1 MWVPGL
7 VMSSRHLLLPVCLL
21 VVACSNAN
29 MGPSGSGGG
38 GNGMNGGGS
47 GGGTAG
53 AGGSATGG
61 GSGGG
66 STGGEVCDDSMDND
80 GDTFTDCADQDCFLS
95 PKCFATC
102 VDLCTDGAAIC
113 DTNGVRTCMLDPLT
127 NCRAFAAP
135 TPCNNGLVCS
145 GGQCVATCTN
155 QCTAGAK
162 TCSNTGGV
170 VECKALASGCTDW
183 VGPVMCATT
192 EVCSGGSCV
201 PRGMCTNQC
210 SANATRCT
218 AGGQQ
223 QTCVMQTSGCT
234 DWSFPQSCAA
244 SMTCAAP
251 ATACALV
258 PKCTA
263 GQTRCA
269 ASNPAVETCDPQG
282 NWVQTQ
288 SCPQAC
294 NAGACTTAATCTPGA
309 VRCNTSNVE
318 ICNSSGSAWL
328 YNQTCNVGCNGG
340 LCTDPCTAGAKRCNG
355 PTPETCNAGGT
366 AWTAA
371 TSCANGCYLGDCM
384 QADLIVDGVTT
395 TLEGDLSFKN
405 DVIVRNGGS
414 LKVGPSG
421 VLKIRARNVT
431 IDAASNIN
439 ATDVGDETRGQGSSQ
454 TLSCYYGSCLITSSC
469 TVGASYGTQG
479 SGCGGGTLSQY
490 CSAYGGTRSCT
501 ANGVQAPPV
510 YDRDDDLSISEG
522 SKNGSSRGG
531 GLVRLTAQSVEVSG
545 QITANAI
552 GSGASGGGIFIAAD
566 SITGA
571 GAIQATGN
579 GSGGQGRVKLLRGAT
594 NGFTGSVTGRRS
606 DSPMPPLDLVS
617 GSHPNPAR
625 WYNDG
630 LGDWFLA
637 WSKPYPTLNGYY
649 YKLSTDPNTLPS
661 QAAGNGTFHQQ
672 ETHVVRAAN
681 LVQGTNYFHVVSV
694 DSAFN
699 VGNVKSTLSM
709 QMNTVPPTVS
719 SSSHPAQRTW
729 YQNSA
734 LYFTWTNPQA
744 DENFTGYYYVLDK
757 FADTIPS
764 QTMQSFTTQ
773 KQVLLANTPDGIWT
787 FHIVNRDTRG
797 AITKSARH
805 YTVYVGT
812 EPAKENLSGSVFD
825 ASNMSAP
832 LSGVTISINH
842 GLFAA
847 SSTASGTYTFGGNL
861 YVGQWQVTASKA
873 GYVPQTKM
881 ITLAAGMPL
890 NENFT
895 LMRAP

>member
-1 MWVPGL
+1 
-7 VMSSRHLLLPVCLL
+7 MSPRHLLVPVCLF
-21 VVACSNAN
+21 VAACSNAN
-29 MGPSGSGGG
+29 MGPGGSGGG
-38 GNGMNGGGS
+38 GNQMTGGGTNASGGGS
-47 GGGTAG
+47 G
-53 AGGSATGG
+53 GGSATGG
-61 GSGGG
+61 GTSATGGG
-66 STGGEVCDDSMDND
+66 SAGTEVCDDSMDND

-113 DTNGVRTCMLDPLT
+113 DANGVRTCMLDPLT

-135 TPCNNGLVCS
+135 TACNNGLVCS
-145 GGQCVATCTN
+145 GGQCVSTCTN

-170 VECKALASGCTDW
+170 VECKALSSGCTDW
-183 VGPVMCATT
+183 VGPTMCGST
-192 EVCSGGSCV
+192 EVCSGGACV
-201 PRGMCTNQC
+201 PRGTCTNQC
-210 SANATRCT
+210 TANATRCT

-223 QTCVMQTSGCT
+223 QTCVMQATGCT
-234 DWSFPQSCAA
+234 DWSFPQACAA
-244 SMTCAAP
+244 NMTCAAP
-251 ATACALV
+251 ATACAVV

-269 ASNPAVETCDPQG
+269 ASTPAVETCDAQG

-340 LCTDPCTAGAKRCNG
+340 LCTDPCTTGAKRCNG
-355 PTPETCNAGGT
+355 NTPETCNAGGT

-421 VLKIRARNVT
+421 VLKLRART
-431 IDAASNIN
+431 ISIDAASNLN
-439 ATDVGDETRGQGSSQ
+439 ANDVGDDTRGTGSG
-454 TLSCYYGSCLITSSC
+454 TGSCCGYFSSYCRC
-469 TVGASYGTQG
+469 TVSGAISGGAAAGYGTA
-479 SGCGGGTLSQY
+479 GTATGTVTGY
-490 CSAYGGTRSCT
+490 CSYLGSNRSCSASAST
-501 ANGVQAPPV
+501 VT

-522 SKNGSSRGG
+522 SAVGSVKGG
-531 GLVRLTAQSVEVSG
+531 GLVKLIAQSVAVNG
-545 QITANAI
+545 QVTSNAT

-566 SITGA
+566 TLSGS
-571 GAIQATGN
+571 GAIQA
-579 GSGGQGRVKLLRGAT
+579 SGGSSGGLGRVKLLRGAT
-594 NGFTGSVTGRRS
+594 NSFSGSVTGQQS
-606 DSPMPPLDLVS
+606 SSPMPPLDLVS
-617 GSHPNPAR
+617 GSHPSPSR

-681 LVQGTNYFHVVSV
+681 LVQGTNYFHIVSV
-694 DSAFN
+694 DSGFN
-699 VGNVKSTLSM
+699 VGTVKSTLSM
-709 QMNTVPPTVS
+709 QLNTVPPTVS

-729 YQNSA
+729 YQNNA
-734 LYFTWTNPQA
+734 LYFTWTNPQDDA
-744 DENFTGYYYVLDK
+744 NFTGYYYVLDK
-757 FADTIPS
+757 YADTIPG
-764 QTMQSFTTQ
+764 QTMQSFTTN

-787 FHIVNRDTRG
+787 FHLVNRDTRG
-797 AITKSARH
+797 AITKAARH

-832 LSGVTISINH
+832 LSGVTISVNH
-842 GLFAA
+842 GLFSAT
-847 SSTASGTYTFGGNL
+847 STGSGTYTFGGNL
-861 YVGQWQVTASKA
+861 YVGQWEVTASKA
-873 GYVPQTKM
+873 GYLPQTKM

-895 LMRAP
+895 LTRAP